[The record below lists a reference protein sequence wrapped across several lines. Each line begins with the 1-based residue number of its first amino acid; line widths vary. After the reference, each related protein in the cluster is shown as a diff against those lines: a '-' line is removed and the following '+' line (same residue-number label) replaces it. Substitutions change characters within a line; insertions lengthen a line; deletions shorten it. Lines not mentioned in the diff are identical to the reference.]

1 MSLFKINI
9 KKCTSE
15 LSNLKEIENKLL
27 EIQGQIGNIAKTIDG
42 LGGYHEVTSTLKKI
56 DEDLISEINSTKQ
69 LRNAL
74 GQSIKYYKRS
84 DQKSLSAEVAAEI
97 KKYAEMI
104 KDTITL
110 QQEEAE
116 KNKVG
121 AESYTDALVKF
132 LKEKEDLRL
141 KLYNDGKTIGYG
153 FDLSSH
159 EDIKINFNEDG
170 ISITEEEAERLLR
183 IVLEQT
189 REQIN
194 NFLAKNNLKID
205 QNTFDALTDLFYNRG
220 YNEFTKPVAFAMAAH
235 DDEKVEELL
244 GNLDKEFAKEY
255 VCKRKNKSKSDNDET
270 LEREAQAYVDRNSG
284 LKERRDDEYNIY
296 KEGIK

>member
-9 KKCTSE
+9 KKCTSK
-15 LSNLKEIENKLL
+15 LSNLKEVENKLW
-27 EIQGQIGNIAKTIDG
+27 EIQRQIDNMAKEIDG
-42 LGGYHEVTSTLKKI
+42 LGGYHEVTSALKKI
-56 DEDLISEINSTKQ
+56 NENLIGEINNAKQ

-74 GQSIKYYKRS
+74 AQSIKYYKMS
-84 DQKSLSAEVAAEI
+84 DQRSLSAETAAEI

-104 KDTITL
+104 EDTITL
-110 QQEEAE
+110 QVEEAE
-116 KNKVG
+116 KNKAG
-121 AESYTDALVKF
+121 AESYTDALVEF

-183 IVLEQT
+183 IALEQT

-205 QNTFDALTDLFYNRG
+205 QNTFDALTDLFIIG
-220 YNEFTKPVAFAMAAH
+220 DAM
-235 DDEKVEELL
+235 
-244 GNLDKEFAKEY
+244 NLPNQWY
-255 VCKRKNKSKSDNDET
+255 LQWLSMMMKR
-270 LEREAQAYVDRNSG
+270 
-284 LKERRDDEYNIY
+284 
-296 KEGIK
+296 